1 MPDPGPECKMKAW
14 LRWITLVG
22 ALVLIGDFAV
32 LMRYGYALRST
43 NLFIARG
50 LVFYPLAWLNLLAG
64 VTLVTVLAFSLFRR
78 E

>member
-1 MPDPGPECKMKAW
+1 MKAW
-14 LRWITLVG
+14 LSWLTLVG
-22 ALVLIGDFAV
+22 GLVLIGDFGV

-64 VTLVTVLAFSLFRR
+64 IVLLTVLTLSLLRR
-78 E
+78 R

>member
-1 MPDPGPECKMKAW
+1 MSKK
-14 LRWITLVG
+14 LVWG
-22 ALVLIGDFAV
+22 AIAGAVVLIGNFYV

-64 VTLVTVLAFSLFRR
+64 TFLLIAVALQGARR
-78 E
+78 KSG